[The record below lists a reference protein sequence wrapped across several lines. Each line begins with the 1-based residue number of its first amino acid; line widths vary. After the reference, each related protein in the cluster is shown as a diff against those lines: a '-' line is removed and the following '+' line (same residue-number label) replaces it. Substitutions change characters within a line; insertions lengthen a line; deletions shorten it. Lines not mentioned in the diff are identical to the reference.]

1 LTNSW
6 FMQSC
11 VPLITSEKESKHSNL
26 GSKSSFPPTWL
37 YRLNLLE
44 ILL

>member
-11 VPLITSEKESKHSNL
+11 VPLITSEKKAN
-26 GSKSSFPPTWL
+26 T
-37 YRLNLLE
+37 R
-44 ILL
+44 I